1 MTEIKR
7 EEFKK
12 DPIYHRL
19 YTELRKI
26 HKVAEHTMK
35 TLIEGRHIPDFCE
48 EATHFVVM
56 QGKPSIF
63 LQYVVSTW
71 LVGREFKV
79 VIDSIGIYDDY
90 LEYEKARL
98 TGLHSADEADIPNQ
112 N

>member
-1 MTEIKR
+1 MVKINR

-12 DPIYHRL
+12 DPVYRKL
-19 YTELRKI
+19 WQELKKA
-26 HKVAEHTMK
+26 HEVAKHTMK

-48 EATHFVVM
+48 EATHFVIM
-56 QGKPSIF
+56 QGKTDVF
-63 LQYVVSTW
+63 LHYDVSTW
-71 LVGREFKV
+71 LVGREFQV
-79 VIDSIGIYDDY
+79 RIDTIGIYDDF